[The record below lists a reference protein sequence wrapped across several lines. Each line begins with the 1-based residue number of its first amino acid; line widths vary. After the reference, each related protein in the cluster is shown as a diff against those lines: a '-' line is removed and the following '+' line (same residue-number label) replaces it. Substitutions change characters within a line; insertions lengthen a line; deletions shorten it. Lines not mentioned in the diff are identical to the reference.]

1 MTIAIKTA
9 TSPLA
14 SAAFTVTFGDF
25 QKVVAASVTFDD
37 PQVSDR
43 VFAAVVTYATNV
55 VTITMTKMQIS
66 ATNTWGAA
74 ADADFTNKVVRVVA
88 DCI

>member
-1 MTIAIKTA
+1 MTLAIKTA

-14 SAAFTVTFGDF
+14 SAAFTVTFGDYE
-25 QKVVAASVTFDD
+25 KVVNASVTFDD
-37 PQVSDR
+37 PQVGDF
-43 VFAAVVTYATNV
+43 VFAATWTYATNV
-55 VTITMTKMQIS
+55 VTITVTKMQIS

-74 ADADFTNKVVRVVA
+74 ADANFTGKVVRVVA

>member
-9 TSPLA
+9 TSPAA
-14 SAAFTVTFGDF
+14 SAAFTVTFGNF
-25 QKVVAASVTFDD
+25 EKVVSASVTFDD
-37 PQVSDR
+37 PQVADR

-55 VTITMTKMQIS
+55 VTITITKMTIS

-74 ADADFTNKVVRVVA
+74 ADSDFTGKVVRVVA